1 MFLLLYL
8 NRNGNGLM
16 LKQKWTNVKAGI
28 SQRSIP
34 GQLFFLIYI
43 NDLSDGLTPNPK
55 LSADD
60 TSPFS
65 VVQSINLVAKL
76 HLILTLKN
84 QN

>member
-1 MFLLLYL
+1 
-8 NRNGNGLM
+8 M
-16 LKQKWTNVKAGI
+16 LKQKWINVKARI

-43 NDLSDGLTPNPK
+43 SDLSDGLTPNPK
-55 LSADD
+55 LFADD

-65 VVQSINLVAKL
+65 VAQSINLVAKL